1 MFKSATSDY
10 DPAFWEKMIK
20 LTCDSPILIIGDI
33 QIASWKFESLES
45 FQMLIT
51 ETTGYPYWI
60 TDSEGGG

>member
-33 QIASWKFESLES
+33 QIASWKFESLEV
-45 FQMLIT
+45 FRC
-51 ETTGYPYWI
+51 
-60 TDSEGGG
+60 